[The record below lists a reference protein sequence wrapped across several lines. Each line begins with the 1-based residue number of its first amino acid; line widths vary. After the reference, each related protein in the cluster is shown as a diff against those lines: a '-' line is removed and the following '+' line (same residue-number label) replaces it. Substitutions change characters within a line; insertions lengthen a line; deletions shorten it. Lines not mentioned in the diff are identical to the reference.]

1 MNHFGGEKKNNTKKS
16 SSSTSSK
23 KASSKK
29 VMKASSTSSKSSKPS
44 KPRSKKGGNFLGYV
58 GELVAPNGWES
69 FATMAGLFAID
80 RADAALRRGKKTD
93 LKKET
98 TKKKKMNGGNCQERK
113 TGDISH
119 IKIADSGML
128 FNYYNKKNPTI
139 PYSNYDNL
147 LKNYNK
153 WVNHPSKLNIVIEC
167 NENGKF
173 YLKVNITC
181 NGSPY
186 TYEHLNFYD
195 TFKEAEQAGLDKKN
209 QIALVKLAL
218 IDKSKYCKS

>member
-58 GELVAPNGWES
+58 GELVAPSGWES

-98 TKKKKMNGGNCQERK
+98 TKKIKMNGGNCQEK
-113 TGDISH
+113 KPGNISH
-119 IKIADSGML
+119 ITIGNSGAL
-128 FNYYNKKNPTI
+128 FNHYNNNNNRNGYDKLIKE
-139 PYSNYDNL
+139 YDHWSN
-147 LKNYNK
+147 
-153 WVNHPSKLNIVIEC
+153 NHGKSNIVIAC
-167 NENGKF
+167 NKNGKF

-181 NGSPY
+181 YGSPY

-195 TFKEAEQAGLDKKN
+195 TFEEAEKAGLDKKN

-218 IDKSKYCKS
+218 IDNSKYCKS